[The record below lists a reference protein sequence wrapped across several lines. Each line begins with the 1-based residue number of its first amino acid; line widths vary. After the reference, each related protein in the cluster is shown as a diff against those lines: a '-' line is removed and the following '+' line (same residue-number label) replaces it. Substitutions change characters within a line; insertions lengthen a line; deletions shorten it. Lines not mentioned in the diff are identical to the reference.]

1 MAAKEFYCKTS
12 EGHIVK
18 GLAELL
24 QNNIK
29 SGALEIRPDGLFS
42 KVTDTNKKILIDLEL
57 NGESFSTFKLKG
69 AEGEAGSS
77 TCPITIGLNNGH
89 FYRMVKTSKK
99 KDTISLFIDAD
110 RMGELGIEVM
120 PKEKTRV
127 TVSYIKIQRIQSLD
141 IELPTGYGRP
151 VIISSSE
158 FQKMIKDM
166 SNIGNAIEV
175 RTKQRQISFSTVAD
189 SVFSRNVTFGDE
201 DEDDT
206 SEDVQQTFDLDIFSR
221 ISKISSMSSQL
232 MIYQHRELP
241 LLIRSSVGTLGRIS
255 IYVKSKAQIEQSEVD
270 E

>member
-1 MAAKEFYCKTS
+1 MAAASSTSTKEFYCKTT

-29 SGALEIRPDGLFS
+29 SGALVISPDGLMS

-57 NGESFSTFKLKG
+57 NAESFANFKMRPD
-69 AEGEAGSS
+69 AEAM
-77 TCPITIGLNNGH
+77 TIGLNNSH
-89 FYRMVKTSKK
+89 LYRMLKTSKK
-99 KDTISLFIDAD
+99 KDTISLFIESDKQN
-110 RMGELGIEVM
+110 ELGIEVM

-127 TVSYIKIQRIQSLD
+127 TVSYIKIQRIQSFD
-141 IELPTGYGRP
+141 IDLPRGYGRP

-166 SNIGNAIEV
+166 SNIGSSIQV
-175 RTKQRQISFSTVAD
+175 GTRKQQISFCTVAD

-201 DEDDT
+201 DPDDM
-206 SEDVQQTFDLDIFSR
+206 SPDVDQTFDMDIFSR
-221 ISKISSMSSQL
+221 ISKISSLSTHLS
-232 MIYQHRELP
+232 IYQHPQLP
-241 LLIRSSVGTLGRIS
+241 LLIRSAVGTLGRIS
-255 IYVKSKAQIEQSEVD
+255 IYIKSRAQIEESGVE